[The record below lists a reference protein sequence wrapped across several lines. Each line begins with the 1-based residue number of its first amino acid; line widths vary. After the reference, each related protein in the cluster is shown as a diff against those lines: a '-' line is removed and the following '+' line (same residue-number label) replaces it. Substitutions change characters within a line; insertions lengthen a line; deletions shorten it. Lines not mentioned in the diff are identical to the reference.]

1 MTTKTRQTTEERL
14 QAHVQ
19 AMADWINKLG
29 RGEVTDSDYGSV
41 ADELTA
47 NVYDVNYTLDAN
59 RDHRGTSI
67 MVAGGGPTIWISS
80 VEGVEGYWAGCGV
93 AQRIISRSAE
103 DLILTIYPFDA

>member
-1 MTTKTRQTTEERL
+1 MTTNTRQTTEERL

-59 RDHRGTSI
+59 RDHRETSI

-80 VEGVEGYWAGCGV
+80 LEGVEGYWGGEV
-93 AQRIISRSAE
+93 VKRIITRSAE
-103 DLILTIYPFDA
+103 DLILVLYPFDA